1 MRFRNVVAGIMLA
14 GIAFFLWSH
23 AMGITRQQGQESS
36 VVIRNASQ
44 DKKCVMPVPSDRSVE
59 VGFIHSLYGGRQAE
73 RFLIGPDRML
83 NLQQVKFEVY
93 DALLYYTG
101 GSHARESREDG
112 FWLIPSDYR
121 TDSINYVLPARHR
134 SFFVRVGETV
144 FPADS
149 LGEPG
154 DIIKVYVGKEP

>member
-1 MRFRNVVAGIMLA
+1 MKFRNVVAGVTVAGLA
-14 GIAFFLWSH
+14 LLFWSH
-23 AMGITRQQGQESS
+23 SLWTSRHGVES
-36 VVIRNASQ
+36 VVIQNVSQ
-44 DKKCVMPVPSDRSVE
+44 DKKYVMLIPTNRTVE

-73 RFLIGPDRML
+73 RFLVGADRVL

-101 GSHARESREDG
+101 GSHARESREEG

-121 TDSINYVLPARHR
+121 TDSIRYILPQRQR
-134 SFFVRVGETV
+134 EFFVRVGEKV
-144 FPADS
+144 FPAET

-154 DIIKVYVGKEP
+154 DAIKIYVGKEP